1 MITFPGIL
9 RNNTGEAE
17 PSAIRLM
24 KFIKN
29 KILLTVLA
37 VLILIP
43 SVVSVVYY
51 NTNKDGKIIT
61 DAATTLS
68 IRDTEGVVY
77 TFNKGENT
85 DSDAMIDIFYAME
98 AGAEKSVALPDA
110 VAMSPSFT
118 VTYSVAKRETK
129 YEYYLSK
136 GADNAYYLDSSGNA
150 FHIKAADA
158 EKFLV
163 TSYAQSIY
171 NESKVPVLTLS
182 GEHTV
187 SPATAE
193 WMYKNTTGNYVAA
206 DTAALVASADQ
217 DFNLEGGFA
226 LELSEAADSFRI
238 KVTNADGDILFDDSH
253 ANIGSLRL
261 EAGTKIKVSAEAKW
275 YEDDERAYYGELSY
289 KFNATVAAPAE
300 FYPGVTTA
308 QVGEFVSLTGVNIK
322 DPAKIT
328 FASEP
333 SIGYTPKFVTDEN
346 DTQYVRALVPF
357 DVNLVPGTYVFT
369 LSYAGTTQTI
379 NFELTERTVNAREYD
394 IDAATVATYFTES
407 SQNDFK
413 STTAEATALVSG
425 KKLWD
430 GYFLQ
435 GETLGAITY
444 GFGHVRTVASADAKY
459 NHPGVDYSAAAG
471 IDVPAANSG
480 TVVYAGILE
489 LTGYTVVI
497 DHGFGLKTWY
507 WHMSENTVKAGDT
520 VNKGDIIGKTG
531 RTGFTNQNGVHIGMS
546 VCDVFVSPY
555 STWSDGDW
563 ADVPLYS
570 K

>member
-1 MITFPGIL
+1 
-9 RNNTGEAE
+9 
-17 PSAIRLM
+17 M
-24 KFIKN
+24 KLIKN

-43 SVVSVVYY
+43 SVVAVMYY
-51 NTNKDGKIIT
+51 STNKDGKVT
-61 DAATTLS
+61 TGAATTLT

-85 DSDAMIDIFYAME
+85 DSDSMIEVFTAME

-110 VAMSPSFT
+110 VATSPSFS
-118 VTYSVAKRETK
+118 VTFSVASRETK
-129 YEYYLSK
+129 LEYYLSK
-136 GADNAYYLDSSGNA
+136 GADNAYFLDSSGNA
-150 FHIKAADA
+150 FKIKAEDA
-158 EKFLV
+158 EKFLG

-182 GEHTV
+182 GEHKV
-187 SPATAE
+187 SPVTAQ
-193 WMYKNTTGNYVAA
+193 WMYKNTTDNFVSAN
-206 DTAALVASADQ
+206 TEALVSSDDQ
-217 DFNLEGGFA
+217 SFSLDGGFSLA
-226 LELSEAADSFRI
+226 LSVEPDSFNVKI
-238 KVTNADGDILFDDSH
+238 TDSAGNVLFDDIH

-261 EAGTKIKVSAEAKW
+261 DAGTKISVEAEAKW
-275 YEDDERAYYGELSY
+275 YEDESRTYYGELSY
-289 KFNATVAAPAE
+289 KFDATVAAAAE

-322 DPAKIT
+322 DPSKIT
-328 FASEP
+328 FSSEP
-333 SIGYTPKFVTDEN
+333 AIGYTPTFVTDEAN
-346 DTQYVRALVPF
+346 TEYVRALVPF

-379 NFELTERTVNAREYD
+379 NFELTGRTINTREYD
-394 IDAATVATYFTES
+394 IDAATVTTYFTES

-413 STTAEATALVSG
+413 STTAEAVALVSG

-435 GETLGAITY
+435 GDTMNAITY
-444 GFGHVRTVASADAKY
+444 GFGHVRTVESANIKY

-471 IDVPAANSG
+471 VDVPAANSG
-480 TVVYAGILE
+480 TVVYSGILE
-489 LTGYTVVI
+489 LTGYTVII

-507 WHMSENTVKAGDT
+507 YHMSEASVKAGDT
-520 VNKGDIIGKTG
+520 VKRGDTVGKTG
-531 RTGFTNQNGVHIGMS
+531 KTGFTNQNGVHMGMS

-555 STWSDGDW
+555 ATWSDGTW
-563 ADVPLYS
+563 QDVPLYT